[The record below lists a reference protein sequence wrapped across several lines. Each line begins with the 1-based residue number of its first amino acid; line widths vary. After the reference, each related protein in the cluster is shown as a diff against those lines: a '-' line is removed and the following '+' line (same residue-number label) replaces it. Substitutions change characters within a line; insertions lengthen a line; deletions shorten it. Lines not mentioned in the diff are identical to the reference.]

1 MGPCGVSA
9 RKPRMSTQ
17 ARTNFIESVHLLEQA
32 GWSVKRHEKPRLLP
46 RALHKTFDWVPT
58 EIRNFTE
65 AYEELASPDEKAWLL
80 TEAEFTGRS
89 PSQFAW
95 NEFERQSLAAAGK
108 DAAEIER
115 VGKFWKAHFPLLQ
128 SVKSGY
134 GYCAIAKEGLHI
146 VAGEGP
152 EYEDVTVVAPSFEVF
167 LQMLA
172 KNDEALAR
180 WV

>member
-1 MGPCGVSA
+1 
-9 RKPRMSTQ
+9 MSTQ
-17 ARTNFIESVHLLEQA
+17 ARTNFSESVQLLEQA

-58 EIRNFTE
+58 DIRNFTE

-80 TEAEFTGRS
+80 TEAEYTGRS

-95 NEFERQSLAAAGK
+95 NEFERQSLAVAGK
-108 DAAEIER
+108 DAAAVLR
-115 VGKFWKAHFPLLQ
+115 VGSFWKTHFPIFQ

-134 GYCAIAKEGLHI
+134 GYCAIAKDGLHI

-152 EYEDVTVVAPSFEVF
+152 EYEEVTVIAPSFEAF

-172 KNDEALAR
+172 KNDEAL
-180 WV
+180 VNLI